1 MKRSTFS
8 FGLFVLPA
16 FVIYSLFTLLPMI
29 ASLGLSLFNWTG
41 YGDKTF
47 IGLGNFVKLFTVEP
61 FNTLFFNALS
71 NTFIFFG
78 LTVVLQN
85 IIALLIAI
93 FLNKELKFS
102 KFFRTV
108 YFIPAT
114 VSIVIVGFLWTLI
127 YNPIWGTL
135 NALLKNVGLAE
146 WAKPWLGDPD
156 IALIAISFANA
167 WQYMGIPLMLFLAG
181 LQSISQEIYEASDID
196 GVNAWNK
203 FFYITLPLLSP
214 VIFIVTTLTFVG
226 VFSAFEIIFA
236 MQGTLAGPNYST
248 DILGTFFYR
257 TSFGQ
262 RAGAPPD
269 LGLGAAVAACMFI
282 IICIGVSMW
291 FKLYGG
297 RRDTE

>member
-1 MKRSTFS
+1 
-8 FGLFVLPA
+8 
-16 FVIYSLFTLLPMI
+16 
-29 ASLGLSLFNWTG
+29 
-41 YGDKTF
+41 
-47 IGLGNFVKLFTVEP
+47 
-61 FNTLFFNALS
+61 
-71 NTFIFFG
+71 
-78 LTVVLQN
+78 
-85 IIALLIAI
+85 
-93 FLNKELKFS
+93 
-102 KFFRTV
+102 
-108 YFIPAT
+108 
-114 VSIVIVGFLWTLI
+114 
-127 YNPIWGTL
+127 
-135 NALLKNVGLAE
+135 LAE

-196 GVNAWNK
+196 GVNAWSK

-291 FKLYGG
+291 FKLYGA
-297 RRDTE
+297 RRDGE